1 MDHSIGSPSVE
12 AAPESIALA
21 VVEAIAEREAVD
33 PIDLD
38 RPLYDVIDPD
48 ALENLFRVDAAGRS
62 ICSGHVTFAYGDYL
76 VRVSSDRE
84 ISVFGR
90 GDVGS
95 GPAGPGGD

>member
-1 MDHSIGSPSVE
+1 MDHSIGPPSVG

-38 RPLYDVIDPD
+38 RPLYDVVDPD
-48 ALENLFRVDAAGRS
+48 ALENLFRVDHAGRPVGR
-62 ICSGHVTFAYGDYL
+62 GHVTFAYGDYL

-84 ISVFGR
+84 ISVFDR
-90 GDVGS
+90 GDAGS
-95 GPAGPGGD
+95 GPPRRGVD